1 MRAHALVLL
10 VLLSC
15 AHAAAQDAEPRESP
29 SPPPPSSSPHTAL
42 KVSALV
48 VLLLLSA
55 MFSGLGLGL
64 MSLDLIGLEIVVA
77 AGDDA
82 GATDKEK
89 RNGAAARRIIPL
101 RQQGNLLLTT
111 LLLGNVAVNSL
122 TSILMADLTSGIYGF
137 LGSTALIVV
146 FGEILPQALCTKYA
160 LGTCQVY
167 YYLCS
172 IGRLFLRMLMDP
184 CCVSNHPVIGG
195 AVTPFVRVL
204 IAVFY
209 VFAKPVSLVLD
220 AYLGEDIGTV
230 FTKRQLTEMI
240 AIHETQQMIDSDE
253 SGILRGAM
261 TFRSKTAAAI
271 MTPVDQVFML
281 PLSATLGPQTI
292 HDVLTSGFSRIL
304 IYDTSRDDVVGTIH
318 VKDLVFV
325 DPKEH
330 VMLSSFVHIFGRN
343 VHHVAPTCGLDSLLH
358 TFKSGSTHLVLIKQV
373 QYSDDNEVFEQL
385 VGIVTLEDVLEEIL
399 QDEILDEGDIPETHE
414 KAQRK
419 HRLSRLYADSGRLS
433 LADICRSE
441 GHIDDIEAL
450 ASHLQETHPV
460 FRATNTRG
468 VSINASRLA
477 QFLSKCPIVEFGST
491 RVHMPCKQAS
501 AGDGSGGSGAA
512 ITTGDAGEESEQLV
526 RKNAV
531 TRYCIVLLQGRLL
544 VDYGDGTKPH
554 EVGPWSVFAG
564 DSLVVQDGLYAAD
577 CTVETLPSV
586 VARCVRIDR
595 SEFQQTLLHPLPR
608 RDSAASV
615 HPLDEG
621 REPSASLPPL
631 NVKATRAS
639 KPSGSASQTLEK
651 LFNIV

>member
-1 MRAHALVLL
+1 MRAHALLL
-10 VLLSC
+10 LLLLLSC
-15 AHAAAQDAEPRESP
+15 AHAAAQDTEPHE
-29 SPPPPSSSPHTAL
+29 PPPPTSSHTAL
-42 KVSALV
+42 KVCALA

-55 MFSGLGLGL
+55 TFSGLGLGL

-82 GATDKEK
+82 RATDKEK
-89 RNGAAARRIIPL
+89 QNSAAARRIIPL

-160 LGTCQVY
+160 L
-167 YYLCS
+167 
-172 IGRLFLRMLMDP
+172 
-184 CCVSNHPVIGG
+184 VIGG

-204 IAVFY
+204 IVVFY

-230 FTKRQLTEMI
+230 FTKRQLAEMI
-240 AIHETQQMIDSDE
+240 VIHETQQMIDSDE
-253 SGILRGAM
+253 SGILRGAI
-261 TFRSKTAAAI
+261 TFRSKNAAAI

-292 HDVLTSGFSRIL
+292 HDVLVSGFSRIL
-304 IYDTSRDDVVGTIH
+304 VYDTSRDDVVGTIH

-330 VMLSSFVHIFGRN
+330 VMLSSFIHIFGRN
-343 VHHVAPTCGLDSLLH
+343 AHHVAPTCGLDSLLH
-358 TFKSGSTHLVLIKQV
+358 TFKSGSTHLVLVKQV
-373 QYSDDNEVFEQL
+373 QYTDDNEAFEQL

-433 LADICRSE
+433 LADICRSK

-450 ASHLQETHPV
+450 ASHLQETHPA

-468 VSINASRLA
+468 VAISASRLA
-477 QFLSKCPIVEFGST
+477 QFLAKCPIVEFSST
-491 RVHMPCKQAS
+491 RVHMPRKQGS
-501 AGDGSGGSGAA
+501 AGDGSGGSGAVT
-512 ITTGDAGEESEQLV
+512 TTGDTSGEPEQLL

-531 TRYCIVLLQGRLL
+531 TRYCIILLQGRLL
-544 VDYGDGTKPH
+544 ADYGDGNKPH

-608 RDSAASV
+608 RDSTASV
-615 HPLDEG
+615 HPLNEG
-621 REPSASLPPL
+621 GERPSSLPPL
-631 NVKATRAS
+631 NIKATRAS
-639 KPSGSASQTLEK
+639 KPSGTPSQTPEK